1 MRRDTLL
8 AALIALSA
16 ALAFLLDSGLE
27 HRLHQDLDRAHI
39 PYETPAGG

>member
-1 MRRDTLL
+1 MRRDILV

-16 ALAFLLDSGLE
+16 ALAFLMDSELE

-39 PYETPAGG
+39 PFETLTGG

>member
-1 MRRDTLL
+1 MRRDILV

-16 ALAFLLDSGLE
+16 ALALLMDSELE

-39 PYETPAGG
+39 PFETLTGG